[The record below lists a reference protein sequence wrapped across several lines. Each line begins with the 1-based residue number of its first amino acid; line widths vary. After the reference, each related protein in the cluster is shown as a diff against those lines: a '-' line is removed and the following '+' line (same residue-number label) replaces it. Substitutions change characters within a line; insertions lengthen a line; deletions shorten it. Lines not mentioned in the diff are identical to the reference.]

1 VDFAAEG
8 LLDGLGGRD
17 RDAREDLLK
26 GLFERGVSLDE
37 LKRAVAEERLALL
50 PVERVLGGRYSAEQ
64 VCQRAGLDEMLLTRL
79 WRALGFPP
87 AEDEQAVFT
96 EDDVAA
102 AESLKAFLDAGM
114 SEEAMLEIARVPGEG
129 TARLSSTITTAFV
142 DAYLKP
148 GDTERD
154 VALRFAAMAKQLLP
168 LMSPVL
174 NAALAAHVREA
185 TRRGIISRGERE
197 SGRLARSQDVFACF
211 ADLVGFTSLGAELGA
226 EELGTVA
233 RRFAELAS
241 EGCSETVRLV
251 KTIGDA
257 AMFVSSDGAASV
269 HAALGLVQ
277 AAHEA
282 DIPCCERESPSAPRS
297 PWRATGTGSRSTW
310 QAG

>member
-1 VDFAAEG
+1 
-8 LLDGLGGRD
+8 
-17 RDAREDLLK
+17 
-26 GLFERGVSLDE
+26 
-37 LKRAVAEERLALL
+37 
-50 PVERVLGGRYSAEQ
+50 
-64 VCQRAGLDEMLLTRL
+64 
-79 WRALGFPP
+79 
-87 AEDEQAVFT
+87 
-96 EDDVAA
+96 
-102 AESLKAFLDAGM
+102 M
-114 SEEAMLEIARVPGEG
+114 SEEAMLEIARVPDEG

-241 EGCSETVRLV
+241 EASSETVRLV
-251 KTIGDA
+251 KRSATPPC
-257 AMFVSSDGAASV
+257 SSPATAPPAFMRRWGWSRPPTRRTS
-269 HAALGLVQ
+269 
-277 AAHEA
+277 
-282 DIPCCERESPSAPRS
+282 PCCERESPSAPRS